1 MAFFNTLF
9 IVTEDKI
16 GHEVS
21 FIIFLFSVKWACIVT
36 KSRIKMPKK
45 RFSCLTVSS
54 GKLAGLMLVL
64 RVPIHSFTHSQICP
78 SELNQSAMAKSTT
91 DSDRKVT
98 HLVYFTL
105 FGTQELEYG

>member
-1 MAFFNTLF
+1 
-9 IVTEDKI
+9 
-16 GHEVS
+16 
-21 FIIFLFSVKWACIVT
+21 
-36 KSRIKMPKK
+36 MPKK

-64 RVPIHSFTHSQICP
+64 RHGPGVPIHSFTHSQLCP
-78 SELNQSAMAKSTT
+78 SELNQNAMTKSTT

-98 HLVYFTL
+98 HLVHFTL